1 MPIRVKSA
9 LVILIIAAVLL
20 RVHGFFFNTFHADE
34 ALFAYWSRLIAVG
47 RDPLLM
53 NQLVDK
59 PPLLFYLQA
68 IFYPI
73 LGPVELAARIPNFAA
88 SIISIPATGL
98 LTWRLFRHELACV
111 LAAAFITFSPLAI
124 QFSGTAFTD
133 PLLTLWLTLS
143 LVASSHNVSH
153 RFYLHNEVARQGG
166 RVADRNALLAGIFFG
181 LALATKFQAWLFL
194 PLVISL
200 ALVGLWR
207 RRQWRRW
214 LVGLLSCLLI
224 VFLWELLRGSGPTL
238 ASQQLSSF
246 GGIRVSYSWEL
257 WPRLAA
263 WAEQWRYVLDSEILS
278 FIVILSLPLYLA
290 LLIHDDDKSTVIDQI
305 LTLFL
310 IGYFVFHWILAIP
323 AWDRYI
329 LPLLPLV
336 GIVLARFILRVTNF
350 VMDELPTTGR
360 YKARLNQI
368 FWLIPL
374 TFLLFQGRGI
384 LDAYAGRLPIG
395 GQPDA
400 DHGISATVE
409 ALSEAPYGTVLYDHW
424 YSWQIRYYLF
434 DSRTFISWFP
444 DNASLKQDLLV
455 FGRDGNPRYIL
466 LPAAGIAKPIARSIE
481 EAGFSLTNMHSN
493 KMHSILQESGVALFL
508 IEPRKGNSLQ

>member
-9 LVILIIAAVLL
+9 LVILIFAGVLL
-20 RVHGFFFNTFHADE
+20 RFHGFFFNTFHSDE
-34 ALFAYWSRLIAVG
+34 ALFAYWSRLIATG
-47 RDPLLM
+47 RDPLLLHQM
-53 NQLVDK
+53 VDK

-73 LGPVELAARIPNFAA
+73 LGPVELVARIPNFAA
-88 SIISIPATGL
+88 SIISIPATGVL
-98 LTWRLFRHELACV
+98 AWRLFRQELASV

-133 PLLTLWLTLS
+133 PLLTFWLTLS
-143 LVASSHNVSH
+143 LVATSHNVSH
-153 RFYLHNEVARQGG
+153 RFFIDTDVAWKRS

-200 ALVGLWR
+200 ALVGSWQ

-257 WPRLAA
+257 WPRVAA
-263 WAEQWRYVLDSEILS
+263 WAEQWRYVLRSEILS

-290 LLIHDDDKSTVIDQI
+290 LIIHDDDKSTVIDQI
-305 LTLFL
+305 LTLFV
-310 IGYFVFHWILAIP
+310 IGYFVVHWFLAIP

-336 GIVLARFILRVTNF
+336 GIVLARYILRVINF
-350 VMDELPTTGR
+350 VLDELPETAR
-360 YKARLNQI
+360 YKTRLNQL
-368 FWLIPL
+368 FWIIPL
-374 TFLLFQGRGI
+374 TLLVFQGQGI
-384 LDAYAGRLPIG
+384 LDAYEGRLPIG

-400 DHGISATVE
+400 DQGVSAAVE
-409 ALSEAPYGTVLYDHW
+409 MLSETPYGSVLYDHW
-424 YSWQIRYYLF
+424 YSWQLRYYLF

-444 DNASLKQDLLV
+444 DNDSLQQDLLV

-466 LPAAGIAKPIARSIE
+466 LPTDGIANPTARSIE
-481 EAGFSLTNMHSN
+481 EAGFSLTNMDIDQ
-493 KMHSILQESGVALFL
+493 MHSRSQESSVALFL
-508 IEPRKGNSLQ
+508 IEPR